1 MEQDNKFILGCI
13 NSCLNQWQLEC
24 CERLIELFVIKHGE
38 GKEHE
43 LLSALIQ
50 RTALV
55 VMY

>member
-1 MEQDNKFILGCI
+1 MQQDKKFIIDCI
-13 NSCLNQWQLEC
+13 NSCVNQWQLEC